1 MPQDCEESRNIHKI
15 YSVFS
20 KKNVYLHKI
29 FGCKITA
36 FFELCKTWKY
46 IQLF

>member
-20 KKNVYLHKI
+20 KKMCIYTKI
-29 FGCKITA
+29 SAAKVLL

-46 IQLF
+46 I